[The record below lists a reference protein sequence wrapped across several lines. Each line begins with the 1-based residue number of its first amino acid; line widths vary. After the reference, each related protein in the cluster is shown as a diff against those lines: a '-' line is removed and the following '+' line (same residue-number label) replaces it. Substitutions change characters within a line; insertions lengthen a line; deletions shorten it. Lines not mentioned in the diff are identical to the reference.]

1 MNWIITMGW
10 LVTQSQTFWSAK
22 SNGPLRSTAACKASG
37 CNEIPAELYKSLK
50 KDAIKVLHS
59 LWQQIWK
66 TQQWPQY
73 WKSSILIP
81 ISKKGSTNHQTITL
95 ISHAS
100 KHACQASAVY
110 EPRTS
115 RCPSLEKGLEKE
127 EELNCKH
134 SPDYRKSKGIS

>member
-1 MNWIITMGW
+1 MGW

-22 SNGPLRSTAACKASG
+22 SHGPLRSTAACKASG

-100 KHACQASAVY
+100 KDVLKILHARLQHYPNPDVHAGFRKGRGTRDQIANIHWII
-110 EPRTS
+110 
-115 RCPSLEKGLEKE
+115 EKAREFQ
-127 EELNCKH
+127 
-134 SPDYRKSKGIS
+134 